1 MIRILD
7 VSVLAQLQD
16 EAPKV
21 MVPSYEGH
29 KAVVKA
35 LAMWSSA
42 HSVSGVD
49 EHNRAYWIASLQE
62 LLPLTGMEAS
72 MCAKHAGMACRSFC
86 LVMKRE
92 GDGYH
97 VAWSQRQLD
106 ILRKAFGL
114 GGER

>member
-1 MIRILD
+1 MTRILE

-29 KAVVKA
+29 KCVVKA

-42 HSVSGVD
+42 QPLSGTD
-49 EHNRAYWIASLQE
+49 ENGRSYWIAALHD
-62 LLPLTGMEAS
+62 LLPL
-72 MCAKHAGMACRSFC
+72 AGLDSLTAIQVGKVSRSFC

-92 GDGYH
+92 GDGYR
-97 VAWSQRQLD
+97 VAWSQKQLD
-106 ILRKAFGL
+106 ILRKAFGI
-114 GGER
+114 GEQK

>member
-1 MIRILD
+1 MTRILE

-35 LAMWSSA
+35 LVMWSSA
-42 HSVSGVD
+42 QPVSGTD
-49 EHNRAYWIASLQE
+49 EQGKTYWIAALHE
-62 LLPLTGMEAS
+62 LAPLTGMDIPAQH
-72 MCAKHAGMACRSFC
+72 MGRACRSFC

-92 GDGYH
+92 DDGYR
-97 VAWSQRQLD
+97 VAWSKQQLE
-106 ILRKAFGL
+106 ILRKEFNML
-114 GGER
+114 GESK